1 MWNNIIQA
9 MDEQDGLWS
18 CSSGTWFFFFTLAS
32 KEVHTDAVAS
42 IGFVQKALKIAK
54 FTGKQLF
61 ESLFFNKVAD

>member
-1 MWNNIIQA
+1 MA
-9 MDEQDGLWS
+9 FGHVVVVLGS
-18 CSSGTWFFFFTLAS
+18 FFFTLAS

-61 ESLFFNKVAD
+61 GSLFFNKVAD

>member
-1 MWNNIIQA
+1 MA
-9 MDEQDGLWS
+9 LGHLAVVLGS
-18 CSSGTWFFFFTLAS
+18 FFFTLAS
-32 KEVHTDAVAS
+32 KEVHADAVAS